1 MAHLCV
7 AQPIFFCGEHVFD
20 YDFGFKNSGRGDLS
34 LQVECD
40 YGHRL
45 PKPLLDISV
54 AVSVPEACKAQAVLP
69 VNNSGGPVDDH
80 QIMHGGFPIK
90 WNVSKSCRDC
100 QSSGG
105 RCGYYNSPM
114 QFHCRCRR
122 HSLYPGRCPADHS
135 GWFNTPNKTA
145 IAIMTGIIGSASLI
159 IAVLL
164 VIAYRKKM
172 FFNHEVPGR
181 KRGNLRSISKLKC
194 LITHGKARLR
204 VTSALVYKYMAN
216 VSLDKFILA
225 GKEKDQVL
233 NWNQLYSI
241 AFGAARGIAYLH
253 NGCHNRI
260 IHFDIKPHNILLDK
274 EFIAKVGDFGLAK
287 LCGRRDEHVPMTAAR
302 GTPGYVAPEVW
313 SRNLGPVTD
322 KSDVYSFGMMLLEMV
337 GGRKNIDVQLSRSSQ
352 FYFPEWAFKLIENGE
367 LRTRLREREISG
379 ADEAKARS
387 LAKVGLW
394 CIQYNSTDRPSMMRV
409 LQMLEGGADDI
420 PNPPTPFSARP
431 PAAPFSAS
439 EESSTI
445 EIETAS

>member
-1 MAHLCV
+1 ML
-7 AQPIFFCGEHVFD
+7 
-20 YDFGFKNSGRGDLS
+20 
-34 LQVECD
+34 
-40 YGHRL
+40 
-45 PKPLLDISV
+45 
-54 AVSVPEACKAQAVLP
+54 
-69 VNNSGGPVDDH
+69 
-80 QIMHGGFPIK
+80 
-90 WNVSKSCRDC
+90 
-100 QSSGG
+100 
-105 RCGYYNSPM
+105 
-114 QFHCRCRR
+114 
-122 HSLYPGRCPADHS
+122 DHS
-135 GWFNTPNKTA
+135 RQSETQF
-145 IAIMTGIIGSASLI
+145 MTEVATIGRIHHFHL
-159 IAVLL
+159 VRLL
-164 VIAYRKKM
+164 GYC
-172 FFNHEVPGR
+172 FEG
-181 KRGNLRSISKLKC
+181 
-194 LITHGKARLR
+194 

-216 VSLDKFILA
+216 GSLDKFIFA

-287 LCGRRDEHVPMTAAR
+287 LCGRRDDHVSMTAAR
-302 GTPGYVAPEVW
+302 VTPGYVAPEVW

-367 LRTRLREREISG
+367 LRTRMREREISG

-445 EIETAS
+445 EIETA

>member
-1 MAHLCV
+1 M
-7 AQPIFFCGEHVFD
+7 
-20 YDFGFKNSGRGDLS
+20 S
-34 LQVECD
+34 
-40 YGHRL
+40 
-45 PKPLLDISV
+45 
-54 AVSVPEACKAQAVLP
+54 
-69 VNNSGGPVDDH
+69 
-80 QIMHGGFPIK
+80 
-90 WNVSKSCRDC
+90 
-100 QSSGG
+100 
-105 RCGYYNSPM
+105 
-114 QFHCRCRR
+114 
-122 HSLYPGRCPADHS
+122 
-135 GWFNTPNKTA
+135 
-145 IAIMTGIIGSASLI
+145 GIIGSASLI
-159 IAVLL
+159 IALL
-164 VIAYRKKM
+164 LEIAYRKKM
-172 FFNHEVPGR
+172 FFFNHEVPGR
-181 KRGNLRSISKLKC
+181 KRDNLRSISKVETFLNSYVDEMQTRYSYSSLKK
-194 LITHGKARLR
+194 ITNNFAHKLGEGGFGVVYKGKLPSGTLVAVKMLDHSRQSETQFMTEVATIGRIHHFHLVRLLGYCFEG

-216 VSLDKFILA
+216 GSLDKFIFA

-241 AFGAARGIAYLH
+241 ALGAARGIAYLH

-287 LCGRRDEHVPMTAAR
+287 LCGRRDDHVSMTAAR

-337 GGRKNIDVQLSRSSQ
+337 GGRKNIEVHVSRSSQ

-409 LQMLEGGADDI
+409 LQMLEGDADDI

-431 PAAPFSAS
+431 PSAPFSAS

-445 EIETAS
+445 EIETA